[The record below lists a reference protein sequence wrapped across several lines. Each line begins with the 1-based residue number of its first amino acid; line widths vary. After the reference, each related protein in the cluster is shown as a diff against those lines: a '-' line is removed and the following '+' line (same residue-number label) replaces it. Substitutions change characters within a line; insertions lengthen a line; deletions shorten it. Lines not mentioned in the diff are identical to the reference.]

1 MKKFLILF
9 FSVLVAFAMYSC
21 SDNGVD
27 IIDVPGNGDDNGNGD
42 EPDGYIYSITF
53 DVDGGGTFT
62 FSVDMED
69 AVIEGDD
76 LPDDFEGDIYEF
88 DADNDKV
95 FLAGS
100 FVDWPQPGTNSNL
113 QLTRAGAN
121 AGITIEEGSG
131 QFKFFIVP
139 PGVTNDDGENA
150 SWNYGEWEGDPNRPV
165 DIESGSDYFAVW
177 GDVPD
182 VDEPDAPEELYMIG
196 ETVGSWD
203 WAEVDLPM
211 VPVHS
216 HPGLFW
222 KIVWLEA
229 ETGGFKFAPQQDW
242 VDDFGWDEG
251 DIVDEIYEIGSSDMP
266 APDVSGYYMVVVNWE
281 EQQISVTQPLVYL
294 IGETIGSWDTA
305 VEDAL
310 FTVDNDNEVIT
321 ITRELE
327 ADELRMYAWFDKGWF
342 TDWWQSEFMI
352 FDGEIEF
359 RGDGGDQDRVNLDE
373 AGEYTIEL
381 NFRENTGSIELQ

>member
-21 SDNGVD
+21 SDDSGVNV
-27 IIDVPGNGDDNGNGD
+27 IDVPNGDDNGD
-42 EPDGYIYSITF
+42 EPTGTVYSITF
-53 DVDGGGTFT
+53 DVEGGGTFT

-76 LPDDFEGDIYEF
+76 LPDDFDGDLFEF
-88 DADNDKV
+88 NPNNHKV
-95 FLAGS
+95 FIAGS
-100 FVDWPQPGTNSNL
+100 FVDWPEPGSESNL
-113 QLTRAGAN
+113 ELTRQGAEP
-121 AGITIEEGSG
+121 GITIDDGSG

-139 PGVTNDDGENA
+139 GSDPTWD
-150 SWNYGEWEGDPNRPV
+150 YGEWEGDPNRQV
-165 DIESGSDYFAVW
+165 DVESDGDYFAIW

-182 VDEPDAPEELYMIG
+182 VEEPDVDAPEELFMIG
-196 ETVGSWD
+196 ASVGSWD
-203 WAEVDLPM
+203 WDEIDLPM
-211 VPVHS
+211 YPVHS
-216 HPGLFW
+216 HPGMFW
-222 KIVWLEA
+222 KIVWIESGVDDA
-229 ETGGFKFAPQQDW
+229 GFKFAPQQAW
-242 VDDFGWDEG
+242 ADDFGWDG
-251 DIVDEIYEIGSSDMP
+251 DDPVDEIYGIGGDNMP
-266 APDVSGYYMVVVNWE
+266 EPDESGYYMVVVNWE
-281 EQQISVTQPLVYL
+281 EQQVSVTQPLVYL

-373 AGEYTIEL
+373 AGEYTIDL